1 MRRSSTAVLPYSV
14 LALGLLVLI
23 AAVIAL
29 LGPGAS
35 SSASKE
41 APIKVTGAEYQVAP
55 YGETPTPPTR
65 VLSAGFEAQ
74 QGEVLAATGTDH
86 LLPLAALATALF
98 GVGGLLLRVS
108 RRRAAGNA
116 SSS

>member
-14 LALGLLVLI
+14 LAIGLLVLL

-35 SSASKE
+35 SSATKE
-41 APIKVTGAEYQVAP
+41 TPIKVTGAEYQVPA
-55 YGETPTPPTR
+55 YGTPPPTTT
-65 VLSAGFEAQ
+65 VLSAGFEAP

-86 LLPLAALATALF
+86 LLPLGALAIALF

-108 RRRAAGNA
+108 RRRGASNA
-116 SSS
+116 SST